1 MLKHNV
7 NKKVRIVFLG
17 GVGEVTKNMFV
28 YEYLENGQIV
38 DILIVDCGVGFSED
52 GKELLLPDPSYLLDK
67 KDKIRG
73 IVLTHGHED
82 HTSALFAVLPEIGNV
97 PVYGTRLTVALAAT
111 RLEEHQLRGDLRKVD
126 MKQTLNLGNF
136 KVNYVH
142 MTHSIPDAANMIIK
156 TPIGTFYHGSDFKF
170 DWMPLDGWQSEVG
183 KIARAGDNGILCLL
197 SDCVRSEREGYTLSE
212 LFIEEELEKQV
223 RKARGRVIFTTQ
235 SSNISRIQQAIN
247 VALRFKRKL
256 IFLGRSVRKNVEVTE
271 KLGYLRFPQNAVIR
285 KRDVRKYPDNKLFLI
300 VAGSQAQEDSALTR
314 LIDDKNEIKLK
325 PNDRVVFSADPIP
338 GYERQV
344 HNLIDR
350 MTLKGARVI
359 YNDINDALHVSGHGS
374 QNDLMLMI
382 GLTRPKLLLPI
393 GGSPR
398 HVKQYSLIAQK
409 MGFQENQILTPQE
422 NDAMEFDS
430 FGSPRLLKNFVP
442 EKQS

>member
-1 MLKHNV
+1 MNR
-7 NKKVRIVFLG
+7 KVRIVFLG

-28 YEYLENGQIV
+28 YEYLENGEIV

-52 GKELLLPDPSYLLDK
+52 GKELLLPDPSYLLNK

-82 HTSALFAVLPEIGNV
+82 HTSALFKVLPQIGNV
-97 PVYGTRLTVALAAT
+97 PVYGTRLTLALAQT
-111 RLEEHQLRGDLRKVD
+111 RLEEHQ
-126 MKQTLNLGNF
+126 MKADFRTINTKQALNLGNF
-136 KVNYVH
+136 KVNLIHV
-142 MTHSIPDAANMIIK
+142 THSIPDAANIVIK
-156 TPIGTFYHGSDFKF
+156 TSVGNFYHGSDFKF
-170 DWMPLDGWQSEVG
+170 DWMPLDGWQTEVG
-183 KIARAGDNGILCLL
+183 KIAKAGDEGVFCLL

-212 LFIEEELEKQV
+212 AFIGEELEKQL
-223 RKARGRVIFTTQ
+223 RKARGRFIFTTQ

-247 VALRFKRKL
+247 VALHFRRK
-256 IFLGRSVRKNVEVTE
+256 IVFLGRSIKNNVEVTQ
-271 KLGYLRFPQNAVIR
+271 KLGYLHFPRNVVIR
-285 KRDVRKYPDNKLFLI
+285 KKDVHKHPDRKLFLI

-314 LIDDKNEIKLK
+314 LIDDKNDVNLK
-325 PNDRVVFSADPIP
+325 PDDRVVFSADPIP

-344 HNLIDR
+344 HNLIDQ

-359 YNDINDALHVSGHGS
+359 YSDINDALHVSGHGS

-409 MGFQENQILTPQE
+409 MGYKENQILIPQE
-422 NDAMEFDS
+422 NDAVEFDS
-430 FGSPRLLKNFVP
+430 FGAPRLLKRFVRS
-442 EKQS
+442 KQS